1 VTGFFS
7 FFGSLNIAIP
17 FLLDVFRIPAD
28 TFQLFLATGVINSRV
43 GTLVAAVHTIAVG
56 LLGSAA
62 IAGQLRVEPRR
73 LFRFVGLTAVI
84 TVVLLVSLR
93 AGFASFLAI
102 ERDGRAIV
110 YSVQPRFS
118 PPVDETTVVT
128 PSAVPDEAL
137 PPDDDMIG
145 SIRRRGTLRVGLIA
159 DGIPYAFRNDRQQLV
174 GLDVEMAQQL
184 ASDLGVGIQFVRFDQ
199 VELPVQVRRRTV
211 DIVMTGARLTPE
223 RSAEFVTSE
232 PYLDETLAI
241 VAPDHTRQQFRSWEA
256 IRSLGPVRLGVQNL
270 PYYIGAVRSLMP
282 DADLTV
288 IAETTELIQP
298 ESGLAAY
305 VLPAERGSVLTM
317 LNPQFTV
324 VVPEGA
330 RVLMPLAYPIAGH
343 DPAWVRYVD
352 TWIQLKRKDGFV
364 DALYEQWILG
374 HAAASRRP
382 RWSIIRDVLGW
393 ID

>member
-1 VTGFFS
+1 
-7 FFGSLNIAIP
+7 
-17 FLLDVFRIPAD
+17 
-28 TFQLFLATGVINSRV
+28 
-43 GTLVAAVHTIAVG
+43 
-56 LLGSAA
+56 
-62 IAGQLRVEPRR
+62 
-73 LFRFVGLTAVI
+73 
-84 TVVLLVSLR
+84 
-93 AGFASFLAI
+93 
-102 ERDGRAIV
+102 
-110 YSVQPRFS
+110 
-118 PPVDETTVVT
+118 
-128 PSAVPDEAL
+128 
-137 PPDDDMIG
+137 
-145 SIRRRGTLRVGLIA
+145 
-159 DGIPYAFRNDRQQLV
+159 V